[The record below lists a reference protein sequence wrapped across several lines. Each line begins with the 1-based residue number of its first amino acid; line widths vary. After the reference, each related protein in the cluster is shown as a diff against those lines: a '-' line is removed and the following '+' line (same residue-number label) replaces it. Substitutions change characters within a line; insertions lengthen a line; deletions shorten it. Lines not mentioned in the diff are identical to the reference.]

1 MKITTVD
8 YSESNL
14 YFLDLQWKHNKTGY
28 LYRIHI
34 SLIYFS
40 NSNIVEECITLQE
53 IDDFENTKTL
63 KKDRIRHK
71 NWMCDKTQKVGKII

>member
-1 MKITTVD
+1 MKIVTID

-40 NSNIVEECITLQE
+40 NSNIVEECITFQE
-53 IDDFENTKTL
+53 IDDFGNIKTL

>member
-1 MKITTVD
+1 MKIVTID

-40 NSNIVEECITLQE
+40 NSNMVEECITFQE
-53 IDDFENTKTL
+53 IDDFGNIKTL

-71 NWMCDKTQKVGKII
+71 NWMIE